1 MLQNKRINLF
11 YRIICL
17 IVFAIV
23 VIKINNFIALSL
35 LTIAF
40 YLFTRNESNSLIS
53 LWHLITIV
61 IFLISYFTSNY
72 LILKIVLI
80 IDLCYYFLSL
90 PGDELIST
98 KKKTIVVDKYFLRF
112 SRRDNKRKDIISN
125 NSLCTVYVTVHLLI
139 LFIIIM
145 VSGCVI

>member
-17 IVFAIV
+17 IAFAIV

-61 IFLISYFTSNY
+61 IFLISYFTNNY

-80 IDLCYYFLSL
+80 IDLCYYFFSI
-90 PGDELIST
+90 PSDELIST

-112 SRRDNKRKDIISN
+112 SRCDNKRKDIISN
-125 NSLCTVYVTVHLLI
+125 NYLCTVYVTVHLLI

>member
-17 IVFAIV
+17 IAFAIV

-61 IFLISYFTSNY
+61 IFLISYFTNNY

-90 PGDELIST
+90 PSDELIST